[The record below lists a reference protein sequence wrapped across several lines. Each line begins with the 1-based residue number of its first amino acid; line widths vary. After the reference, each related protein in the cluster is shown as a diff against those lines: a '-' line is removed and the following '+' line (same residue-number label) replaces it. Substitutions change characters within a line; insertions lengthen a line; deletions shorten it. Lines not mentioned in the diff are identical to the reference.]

1 MTDEHKDYLKYNAIM
16 DDETLASLLG
26 MKMLS
31 PEMSETAQRLKEIL
45 DCFEEE
51 TQYDRTTI
59 FKALLAR
66 MQDVDEDKQSLE
78 MMVAFAEKLLETV
91 LNKETDPDLEEET

>member
-1 MTDEHKDYLKYNAIM
+1 
-16 DDETLASLLG
+16 
-26 MKMLS
+26 
-31 PEMSETAQRLKEIL
+31 LKEIL

-66 MQDVDEDKQSLE
+66 MQDVEEDKRTLDL
-78 MMVAFAEKLLETV
+78 MVAFAEALLERV
-91 LNKETDPDLEEET
+91 LNKEDEDEE

>member
-1 MTDEHKDYLKYNAIM
+1 MT
-16 DDETLASLLG
+16 ET
-26 MKMLS
+26 
-31 PEMSETAQRLKEIL
+31 TQRLKEIL

-66 MQDVDEDKQSLE
+66 MQDVEEGKRTLDL
-78 MMVAFAEKLLETV
+78 MVAFAEALLERV
-91 LNKETDPDLEEET
+91 LNKEDEDEE

>member
-1 MTDEHKDYLKYNAIM
+1 MV
-16 DDETLASLLG
+16 ET
-26 MKMLS
+26 
-31 PEMSETAQRLKEIL
+31 TQRLKEIL

-66 MQDVDEDKQSLE
+66 MQDVEEGKRTLDL
-78 MMVAFAEKLLETV
+78 MVAFAEALLERV
-91 LNKETDPDLEEET
+91 LNKEDEDEE